1 VKSKPLIRTV
11 CAAAPISLLAQF
23 ILSAACVPA
32 PPLSNPPL
40 SGDEDAIR
48 QAAEQLDA
56 ARRASLP
63 AMYRGTSFHTGQVRI
78 GESLPIS
85 LRQRWR
91 REDINIGVHTASKS
105 SPVADG
111 DALFVGADSG
121 VLYAIDAR
129 DGATLWEWPSHPSTN
144 GIHATP
150 AVDDSRVYIGDYAGW
165 LTALDRFTGAVLW
178 ETKLGGSI
186 GSSPVIVGDEI
197 YVGVETPRPDGFLAV
212 VDRESGARLRESQ
225 RFGDHTHCTPT
236 IDPLLGRAYIGSNH
250 GNMLCLDALNMQEL
264 WRFSSENAPDTLPFG
279 TPAGEFHGQIKSTA
293 ALVEQRVVFTSWDN
307 NLYCLDAGDGSM
319 LWSFASGSRSMS
331 SPAVDPERRRI
342 YFGSHDTHVYS
353 VDFDT
358 GGELWRYRTGARVY
372 SSPVVVPR
380 TDGQG
385 NVIVVGSYDAGVYL
399 LDEED
404 GAALWQARMS
414 GPVTSVPLVHGGR
427 LFVSS
432 DGGDLV
438 CWE

>member
-1 VKSKPLIRTV
+1 MTLAAVAPL
-11 CAAAPISLLAQF
+11 LLWT
-23 ILSAACVPA
+23 ACVPA
-32 PPLSNPPL
+32 PPSSNPPL

-56 ARRASLP
+56 ARRAGLP

-78 GESLPIS
+78 GESLPTS
-85 LRQRWR
+85 LRQRWSR
-91 REDINIGVHTASKS
+91 DDINIGVHTASKS
-105 SPVADG
+105 SPVAEG

-129 DGATLWEWPSHPSTN
+129 DGATLWQWPSHPSTN

-150 AVDDSRVYIGDYAGW
+150 AVDESRVYIGDYAGW
-165 LTALDRFTGAVLW
+165 LTALDRFTGEVVW
-178 ETKLGGSI
+178 ESKLGGSI
-186 GSSPVIVGDEI
+186 GASPVVVGDEI

-212 VDRESGARLRESQ
+212 VDRNSGALLRDSQ

-236 IDPLLGRAYIGSNH
+236 IDPLLGRVYIGSNH
-250 GNMLCLDALNMQEL
+250 GNFHCIEARTMQEL
-264 WRFSSENAPDTLPFG
+264 WRFSSEGAPDTLPLV

-293 ALVEQRVVFTSWDN
+293 ALVEQRVLFTSWDN
-307 NLYCLDAGDGSM
+307 RLYCLDAGDGAE
-319 LWSFASGSRSMS
+319 LWSFASASRSMS
-331 SPAVDPERRRI
+331 SPAVDPERRRV
-342 YFGSHDTHVYS
+342 YFGSHDSTVYA

-358 GGELWRYRTGARVY
+358 GGELWRFRTGARVY
-372 SSPVVVPR
+372 SSPVIVPR
-380 TDGQG
+380 ADGQG
-385 NVIVVGSYDAGVYL
+385 NVVVIGSYDAGVYM
-399 LDEED
+399 LDEDD
-404 GAALWQARMS
+404 GKALWQARMS
-414 GPVTSVPLVHGGR
+414 GAVTSVPLVHGGR